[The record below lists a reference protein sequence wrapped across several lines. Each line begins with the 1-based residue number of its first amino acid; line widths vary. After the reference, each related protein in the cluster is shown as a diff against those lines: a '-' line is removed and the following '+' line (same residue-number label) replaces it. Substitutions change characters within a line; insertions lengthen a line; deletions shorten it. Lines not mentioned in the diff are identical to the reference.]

1 MKKLELALVVGVI
14 LCLCIKIFGLSMGN
28 FLLITS
34 LSALSMFYFM
44 SGYFIINNLSFD
56 FGAKNPHN
64 PSGVETILGVATG
77 FFVAV
82 GVIGLMFILQS
93 WPGGWVFLI
102 TGNSG
107 LLLTSLF
114 SFYRFRDFRVH
125 PTKAVMW
132 RSLLYGT
139 GTLILAL
146 SKTFFTH

>member
-14 LCLCIKIFGLSMGN
+14 LCLCIKILGLPMGN

-56 FGAKNPHN
+56 F
-64 PSGVETILGVATG
+64 ETILGVATG

-82 GVIGLMFILQS
+82 GVIGLMFILLS

-102 TGNSG
+102 MGNSG
-107 LLLTSLF
+107 LLLTSFF
-114 SFYRFRDFRVH
+114 SFYRFKDFRVY
-125 PTKAVMW
+125 PTKAVLW

-146 SKTFFTH
+146 SKTFFTL